1 MGGPRRLAGTSAL
14 AARIAIKSGPVV
26 VDAWGEIF
34 GDVTNIAARA
44 QTIAEPGS
52 VVVTALPKLWRPG
65 IEIFEELY
73 ARTPLLCTRR
83 TTQIRSFSHLER
95 VESPGYYPLSDT
107 TGKEENEQTNE
118 GRPLGP
124 LARFRRRGLPGTGHW
139 DRKNR
144 HHAS

>member
-34 GDVTNIAARA
+34 GDVT
-44 QTIAEPGS
+44 
-52 VVVTALPKLWRPG
+52 KLWRPG